1 MKKILKI
8 SAWSLFVIGAMLLV
22 GFVDGDYQAI
32 TCTSPEINI
41 DKSNGHGFVTEEL
54 VLEEMSNMGYSF
66 TNQLRGD
73 IEVDRIEKS
82 LLNMPGVKNAEVFKF
97 NSGVVKIDIT
107 QRKPIARVIMK
118 DGLISF
124 YLDETGEK
132 MPLSDHYVAKVPI
145 FNGEI
150 KEGRNGYSIKELYEN
165 DSLKA
170 ISELDDIYEVAQLFD
185 ENEFIRAQIV
195 QIYFNQDQEME
206 MIPRVGNQRI
216 LFGDSKDADIKFKK
230 ITQFY
235 TEVINP
241 KELNLYDTLNIK
253 YINQIIC
260 SKR

>member
-1 MKKILKI
+1 
-8 SAWSLFVIGAMLLV
+8 MLLV
-22 GFVDGDYQAI
+22 GFVDGDYEYI

-41 DKSNGHGFVTEEL
+41 DKSNGHDFVTEEL

-66 TNQLRGD
+66 TNQLMGD
-73 IEVDRIEKS
+73 IEIDRIEKS

-97 NSGVVKIDIT
+97 NSGIVQIDIK

-118 DGLISF
+118 GGHSF
-124 YLDETGEK
+124 YLDETGEE
-132 MPLSDHYVAKVPI
+132 MPLSEHYVAKVPI

-150 KEGRNGYSIKELYEN
+150 KEAIKRYSINELYKN

-170 ISELDDIYEVAQLFD
+170 ISVLDDIYEVAQLFE
-185 ENEFIRAQIV
+185 ENKFMRAQIV
-195 QIYFNQDQEME
+195 QIYFNQENEME
-206 MIPRVGNQRI
+206 MIPRVGNHRI

-230 ITQFY
+230 MTRFY

>member
-22 GFVDGDYQAI
+22 GFVDGDYEYI

-41 DKSNGHGFVTEEL
+41 DKSNGHDFVTEEL

-66 TNQLRGD
+66 TNQLMGD
-73 IEVDRIEKS
+73 IEIDRIEKS

-97 NSGVVKIDIT
+97 NSGIVQIDIK

-118 DGLISF
+118 GGHSF
-124 YLDETGEK
+124 YLDETGEE
-132 MPLSDHYVAKVPI
+132 MPLSEHYVAKVPI

-150 KEGRNGYSIKELYEN
+150 KEAIKRYSINELYKN

-170 ISELDDIYEVAQLFD
+170 ISVLDDIYEVAQLFE
-185 ENEFIRAQIV
+185 ENKFMRAQIV
-195 QIYFNQDQEME
+195 QIYFNQENEME
-206 MIPRVGNQRI
+206 MIPRVGNHRI
-216 LFGDSKDADIKFKK
+216 LYGDSKDADIKFKK
-230 ITQFY
+230 MTRFY

>member
-1 MKKILKI
+1 MKI

-22 GFVDGDYQAI
+22 GFVDSDYEAI
-32 TCTSPEINI
+32 TCTSPKINI
-41 DKSNGHGFVTEEL
+41 DKSNGHVFVTEEL
-54 VLEEMSNMGYSF
+54 VLEKMSDMGYSF
-66 TNQLRGD
+66 TNQLMGD
-73 IEVDRIEKS
+73 IEVDRIEKA

-97 NSGVVKIDIT
+97 NSGIVQIDIT
-107 QRKPIARVIMK
+107 HRKPIARVIMK
-118 DGLISF
+118 GGLISF
-124 YLDETGEK
+124 YLDESGKK
-132 MPLSDHYVAKVPI
+132 MPLSDYYVAKVPI

-150 KEGRNGYSIKELYEN
+150 KEARNRYSVNELYQN

-170 ISELDDIYEVAQLFD
+170 ISVLDDIYEVAQLFE
-185 ENEFIRAQIV
+185 ENKFMRAQIV
-195 QIYFNQDQEME
+195 QIYFNQDKEME
-206 MIPRVGNQRI
+206 MIPRVGNHRI

-230 ITQFY
+230 ITRFY

>member
-1 MKKILKI
+1 VKKILKI

-22 GFVDGDYQAI
+22 GFVDGDYKAI

-54 VLEEMSNMGYSF
+54 VLEEMRNMGYSF
-66 TNQLRGD
+66 TNQLMGD
-73 IEVDRIEKS
+73 IEVDRIEKA
-82 LLNMPGVKNAEVFKF
+82 LLNMPGIKNAEVFKF

-118 DGLISF
+118 GGLISF

-132 MPLSDHYVAKVPI
+132 MPLSEHYVAKVPI

-170 ISELDDIYEVAQLFD
+170 ISELDDIYEVAQLF
-185 ENEFIRAQIV
+185 EKNKFMSAQIV

-230 ITQFY
+230 ITRFY

-241 KELNLYDTLNIK
+241 KELNLYDTLNSK